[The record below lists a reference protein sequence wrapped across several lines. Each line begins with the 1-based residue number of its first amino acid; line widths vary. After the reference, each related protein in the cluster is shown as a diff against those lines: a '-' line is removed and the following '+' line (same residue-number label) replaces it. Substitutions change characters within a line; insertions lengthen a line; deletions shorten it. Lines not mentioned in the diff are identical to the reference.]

1 MPKVTEEQTKG
12 ISRKLEGTTKKV
24 EPNGHF
30 NALGWAVGVTALA
43 GGAYLIATKGK
54 GHLAL
59 SKTVA
64 KEVSAEVP
72 AVTKAIEAPIDSP
85 VTPPP
90 SSPHSSSSPP
100 SPPHSSSSPSSP
112 SSPPP
117 SPSSSSV
124 EPVQPAKVSVP
135 ATPSSKVKNGSQT
148 QPTKPHFEKLST
160 PHSTSS
166 VGSNSTRANLST
178 TEQTVVAGFA
188 KDAKAFIDKY
198 QGVGRAETAK
208 SIGDRRTQADIP
220 PVLEEVTRS
229 RSNYYSVQLDG
240 EQYLVPRHDFQ
251 PNTYALG
258 SCEALF
264 EIPADALDNLQ
275 TKGWRL
281 GLVKPAKIKPDGTL
295 KEKGI
300 LEVIV
305 L

>member
-90 SSPHSSSSPP
+90 SSPHSSSSP
-100 SPPHSSSSPSSP
+100 
-112 SSPPP
+112 SSPPSP
-117 SPSSSSV
+117 SSSSSV

-166 VGSNSTRANLST
+166 VGSNSTRANLSP

-251 PNTYALG
+251 PNRYSLN
-258 SCEALF
+258 SCQALF
-264 EIPADALDNLQ
+264 AIPADALDNLQ

-281 GLVKPAKIKPDGTL
+281 GLVKPAKITSDGTL

-300 LEVIV
+300 LDFIV